1 MITVIR
7 THKPPMIAATARAWV
22 KVEGTDH
29 TYDQVIDAGIA
40 GLRED
45 RSSLWGFGIEGDSFL
60 RSSGHAVSEGYHV
73 VYAYR
78 D

>member
-7 THKPPMIAATARAWV
+7 THKPTSVAATARAWV
-22 KVEGTDH
+22 KVEGNEH
-29 TYDQVIDAGIA
+29 TYDQVVDAGLT

-45 RSSLWGFGIEGDSFL
+45 RSSLWGYGIEGDSFL
-60 RSSGHAVSEGYHV
+60 RSSPHPVPEGYHV

>member
-7 THKPPMIAATARAWV
+7 THKPAMIAATARAWV
-22 KVEGTDH
+22 KVEGEH
-29 TYDQVIDAGIA
+29 TYDQVIDSGLTA
-40 GLRED
+40 LRED
-45 RSSLWGFGIEGDSFL
+45 RSSLWGFGVEGDSFL
-60 RSSGHAVSEGYHV
+60 RSSSHPVPEGYHV